1 MANLHKFDLQ
11 TLPAMAWKNGGGV
24 TREIVREPAGTSLDD
39 FDWRVSVADI
49 AAAGPFSRF
58 VGVDRHLLLL
68 EGDGVN
74 LTSVEAGLDV
84 NLLADDT
91 VLAFSGDVDM
101 NSQLLGGTV
110 RDFNVMTKRGMW
122 QAQVNVWTEAATVQV
137 QAGLILQ
144 TGGQARCSFADGDAT
159 FTTGQGGWWQEGGQT
174 ETVYWQPLSADAKV
188 IVVALCAL
196 DAQS

>member
-1 MANLHKFDLQ
+1 MASLHKFDLQ

-58 VGVDRHLLLL
+58 VGIDRHLLLL

-74 LTSVEAGLDV
+74 LTSVEAGMNV

-101 NSQLLGGTV
+101 SSQLLGGAV

-122 QAQVNVWTEAATVQV
+122 QAQVEVWTEAASIQA
-137 QAGLILQ
+137 QAGLVLQ
-144 TGGQARCSFADGDAT
+144 TVGQARCEHEEGETVLVA
-159 FTTGQGGWWQEGGQT
+159 GQGCWWQGQMASLH
-174 ETVYWQPLSADAKV
+174 WQPLSDDAKA
-188 IVVALCAL
+188 IVVVL
-196 DAQS
+196 QSVNA

>member
-1 MANLHKFDLQ
+1 MQYFDLQ
-11 TLPAMAWKNGGGV
+11 TLPAMTWKNGGGV
-24 TREIVREPAGTSLDD
+24 TREIVREPAGSSLDD

-58 VGVDRHLLLL
+58 VGIDRHLLLL

-74 LTSVEAGLDV
+74 LTSAEVGLDV

-144 TGGQARCSFADGDAT
+144 TVGQARCEHEEGEAVLAA
-159 FTTGQGGWWQEGGQT
+159 GQGCWWQGQMASLH
-174 ETVYWQPLSADAKV
+174 WQRLSADAKA
-188 IVVALCAL
+188 IVVVL
-196 DAQS
+196 QSVNA

>member
-24 TREIVREPAGTSLDD
+24 TREIVREPTGASLED

-58 VGVDRHLLLL
+58 VGIDRYLLLL

-74 LTSVEAGLDV
+74 LTSTEAGMDV

-101 NSQLLGGTV
+101 SSQLLGGVV
-110 RDFNVMTKRGMW
+110 RDFNVMTKRGVW
-122 QAQVNVWTEAATVQV
+122 QAQVEVWAEVASIQA
-137 QAGLILQ
+137 QAGLVLQ
-144 TGGQARCSFADGDAT
+144 TRGQARCLFSESDAI
-159 FTTGQGGWWQEGGQT
+159 FNTGQGSWWQGQMASLH
-174 ETVYWQPLSADAKV
+174 WQPLSADAKA
-188 IVVALCAL
+188 IVVVL
-196 DAQS
+196 QSLSA

>member
-1 MANLHKFDLQ
+1 MVMRYFDLQ

-24 TREIVREPAGTSLDD
+24 TREIVREPAGASLDD
-39 FDWRVSVADI
+39 FEWRVSVADI

-58 VGVDRHLLLL
+58 VGIDRHLLWL

-74 LTSVEAGLDV
+74 LSSDEAGLNV

-101 NSQLLGGTV
+101 NSELLGGAV
-110 RDFNVMTKRGMW
+110 RDFNVMVKRGVW
-122 QAQVNVWTEAATVQV
+122 QARVKVWTEAASVEA
-137 QAGLILQ
+137 QAGLVLQ
-144 TGGQARCSFADGDAT
+144 TRGQARCLFSESDAI
-159 FTTGQGGWWQEGGQT
+159 FNTGQGSWWQEGVQSLH
-174 ETVYWQPLSADAKV
+174 WQPLSADAKA

-196 DAQS
+196 DAQT

>member
-1 MANLHKFDLQ
+1 MTSLCTFDLQ

-101 NSQLLGGTV
+101 NSQLLGGAV
-110 RDFNVMTKRGMW
+110 RDFNVMTKRGVW
-122 QAQVNVWTEAATVQV
+122 QAQVSVWTEAGSVQA
-137 QAGLILQ
+137 QAGLVLQ
-144 TGGQARCSFADGDAT
+144 TQGQACCSFVEGDAT
-159 FTTGQGGWWQEGGQT
+159 FKTGQGGWWQEGVQNLH
-174 ETVYWQPLSADAKV
+174 WQPLSDDAKA
-188 IVVALCAL
+188 IVVELCVL
-196 DAQS
+196 DA

>member
-24 TREIVREPAGTSLDD
+24 TREIVREPAGASLDD

-74 LTSVEAGLDV
+74 LTSAEAGLHV

-101 NSQLLGGTV
+101 SSQLLGGAV
-110 RDFNVMTKRGMW
+110 RDFNVMTKRGVW
-122 QAQVNVWTEAATVQV
+122 QAQVEVWTAEGGIHAE
-137 QAGLILQ
+137 AGLLLQ
-144 TGGQARCSFADGDAT
+144 TRGQARCEHEEGEAVLVA
-159 FTTGQGGWWQEGGQT
+159 GQGCWWQGQMASLH
-174 ETVYWQPLSADAKV
+174 WQPLSDDAKA
-188 IVVALCAL
+188 IVVVL
-196 DAQS
+196 QSVHA

>member
-24 TREIVREPAGTSLDD
+24 TREIVREPAGASLDD

-49 AAAGPFSRF
+49 ATAGPFSRF

-74 LTSVEAGLDV
+74 LTSAEAGMNV

-101 NSQLLGGTV
+101 SSQLLGGAV
-110 RDFNVMTKRGMW
+110 RDFNVMTKRGVW
-122 QAQVNVWTEAATVQV
+122 QAQVEVWTAEGGIHAE
-137 QAGLILQ
+137 AGLLLQ
-144 TGGQARCSFADGDAT
+144 TRGQARCEHEEGEAVLAA
-159 FTTGQGGWWQEGGQT
+159 GQGAWWQGQMASLH
-174 ETVYWQPLSADAKV
+174 WQPLGDDAKA
-188 IVVALCAL
+188 IVVVLKSVNA
-196 DAQS
+196 

>member
-24 TREIVREPAGTSLDD
+24 TREIVREPTGASLED

-58 VGVDRHLLLL
+58 VGIDRYLLLL

-74 LTSVEAGLDV
+74 LTSTEAGMDV

-101 NSQLLGGTV
+101 SSQLLGGVV
-110 RDFNVMTKRGMW
+110 RDFNVMTKRGVW
-122 QAQVNVWTEAATVQV
+122 QAQVEVWTAEGGIHAE
-137 QAGLILQ
+137 AGLLLQ
-144 TGGQARCSFADGDAT
+144 TRGQARCEHEEGEAVLVA
-159 FTTGQGGWWQEGGQT
+159 GQGCWWQGQMASLH
-174 ETVYWQPLSADAKV
+174 WQPLSADAKA
-188 IVVALCAL
+188 IVVVL
-196 DAQS
+196 QSVNA

>member
-24 TREIVREPAGTSLDD
+24 TREIVREPAGASLDD

-58 VGVDRHLLLL
+58 VGIDRHLLLL
-68 EGDGVN
+68 EGDGVH
-74 LTSVEAGLDV
+74 LTSAEAGLDV

-101 NSQLLGGTV
+101 SSQLLGGAV
-110 RDFNVMTKRGMW
+110 RDFNVMTKRGVW
-122 QAQVNVWTEAATVQV
+122 QAQVSVWTGAASIQA
-137 QAGLILQ
+137 QAGLVLQ
-144 TGGQARCSFADGDAT
+144 TRGQARCLFTDGDAT
-159 FTTGQGGWWQEGGQT
+159 LQAGQGGWWQGQMASL
-174 ETVYWQPLSADAKV
+174 YWQPLSTDAKA
-188 IVVALCAL
+188 IVVVL
-196 DAQS
+196 QSVNV

>member
-24 TREIVREPAGTSLDD
+24 TREIVREPAGASLDD

-49 AAAGPFSRF
+49 ATAGPFSRF

-74 LTSVEAGLDV
+74 LTSVEAGMNV

-91 VLAFSGDVDM
+91 VLAFSGDVDIS
-101 NSQLLGGTV
+101 SQLLGGAV
-110 RDFNVMTKRGMW
+110 RDFNVMTKRGVW
-122 QAQVNVWTEAATVQV
+122 QAQVEVWTAEGGIHAE
-137 QAGLILQ
+137 AGLILQ
-144 TGGQARCSFADGDAT
+144 TKGQARCEHEEGEIVLVA
-159 FTTGQGGWWQEGGQT
+159 GQGCWWQGQMASLR
-174 ETVYWQPLSADAKV
+174 WQPLSADAKA
-188 IVVALCAL
+188 IMVVL
-196 DAQS
+196 QSVNA

>member
-24 TREIVREPAGTSLDD
+24 TREIVREPVGASLDD

-49 AAAGPFSRF
+49 AVAGPFSRF
-58 VGVDRHLLLL
+58 VGIDRHLLLL

-74 LTSVEAGLDV
+74 LTSAEAGMNV

-91 VLAFSGDVDM
+91 VLVFSGDVDM
-101 NSQLLGGTV
+101 NSQLLGGAV
-110 RDFNVMTKRGMW
+110 RDFNVMTKRGVW
-122 QAQVNVWTEAATVQV
+122 QAQVNVWAEAATVQA

-144 TGGQARCSFADGDAT
+144 TIGQARCEHGEGETVLAV
-159 FTTGQGGWWQEGGQT
+159 GQGCWWQEQMASLR
-174 ETVYWQPLSADAKV
+174 WQPLSDDAKA
-188 IVVALCAL
+188 IVVVL
-196 DAQS
+196 QSVNA

>member
-24 TREIVREPAGTSLDD
+24 TREIVREPAGASLDD
-39 FDWRVSVADI
+39 FDWRVSVPDI
-49 AAAGPFSRF
+49 ATAGPFSRF

-74 LTSVEAGLDV
+74 LTSDEAGINV

-101 NSQLLGGTV
+101 SSQLLGGAV
-110 RDFNVMTKRGMW
+110 RDFNVMTKRGVW
-122 QAQVNVWTEAATVQV
+122 QAQVEVWIEAATVQA

-144 TGGQARCSFADGDAT
+144 TVGAARCEHGEGEAVLAA
-159 FTTGQGGWWQEGGQT
+159 GQGCWWQEQMT
-174 ETVYWQPLSADAKV
+174 SLRWQPLSADAKA
-188 IVVALCAL
+188 IVVVL
-196 DAQS
+196 QSVNA

>member
-1 MANLHKFDLQ
+1 MTSLCTFDLQ

-24 TREIVREPAGTSLDD
+24 TREIVREPAGANLED
-39 FDWRVSVADI
+39 FNWRVSVADI

-74 LTSVEAGLDV
+74 LTSEEAGMNV
-84 NLLADDT
+84 NLLANDT

-101 NSQLLGGTV
+101 SSQLLGGAV
-110 RDFNVMTKRGMW
+110 RDFNVMTKRGVW
-122 QAQVNVWTEAATVQV
+122 QAQVEVWTAEGGIHAE
-137 QAGLILQ
+137 AGLVLQ
-144 TGGQARCSFADGDAT
+144 TRGQARCSFTEGDAT
-159 FTTGQGGWWQEGGQT
+159 FNTGQGGWWQEGVKT
-174 ETVYWQPLSADAKV
+174 LHWQPLSDDAKA
-188 IVVALCAL
+188 IVVVLCAF

>member
-24 TREIVREPAGTSLDD
+24 TREIVREPAGASLDD

-58 VGVDRHLLLL
+58 VGIDRHLLLL

-101 NSQLLGGTV
+101 GSQLLGGAV
-110 RDFNVMTKRGMW
+110 RDFNVMTKRGVW
-122 QAQVNVWTEAATVQV
+122 QAQVEVWTAEGGIHAE
-137 QAGLILQ
+137 AGLILQ
-144 TGGQARCSFADGDAT
+144 TKGRARCEHEKGEIVLAA
-159 FTTGQGGWWQEGGQT
+159 GQGCWWQGQMASLR
-174 ETVYWQPLSADAKV
+174 WQPLSADAKA
-188 IVVALCAL
+188 IVVVL
-196 DAQS
+196 QSVNA

>member
-24 TREIVREPAGTSLDD
+24 TREIVREPAGASLDD

-101 NSQLLGGTV
+101 GSQLLGGAV
-110 RDFNVMTKRGMW
+110 RDFNVMTKRGVW
-122 QAQVNVWTEAATVQV
+122 QAQVEVWTAEGGIHAE
-137 QAGLILQ
+137 AGLLLQ
-144 TGGQARCSFADGDAT
+144 TKGRARCEHEKGEIVLAA
-159 FTTGQGGWWQEGGQT
+159 GQGCWWQGQMASLH
-174 ETVYWQPLSADAKV
+174 WQPLSTDAKA
-188 IVVALCAL
+188 IVMVLQRVNA
-196 DAQS
+196 

>member
-24 TREIVREPAGTSLDD
+24 TREIVREPTGASLDD

-58 VGVDRHLLLL
+58 VGIDRHLLLL
-68 EGDGVN
+68 EGDGVH
-74 LTSVEAGLDV
+74 LTSAEAGLDV

-101 NSQLLGGTV
+101 SSQLLGGAV
-110 RDFNVMTKRGMW
+110 RDSNVMTKRGVW
-122 QAQVNVWTEAATVQV
+122 QAQVSVWTGAASIQA
-137 QAGLILQ
+137 QAGLVLQ
-144 TGGQARCSFADGDAT
+144 TRGQARCLFTDGDAT
-159 FTTGQGGWWQEGGQT
+159 LQAGQGGWWQGQMASL
-174 ETVYWQPLSADAKV
+174 YWQPLSTDAKA
-188 IVVALCAL
+188 IVVVL
-196 DAQS
+196 QSVNV